1 MGRCLTIYKPFI
13 IIYLEVKKMRT
24 IFSLLSIAKDPE
36 NPYTGKKCNK
46 CGGEIFKN
54 PHSAKG
60 VPLYQCNKGTDGFSE
75 EEFKALKGPP

>member
-1 MGRCLTIYKPFI
+1 M
-13 IIYLEVKKMRT
+13 VT
-24 IFSLLSIAKDPE
+24 IFDLLHIAKDPE
-36 NPYTGKKCNK
+36 NPYTGIKCK

-60 VPLYQCNKGTDGFSE
+60 VPSYQCNKGTDGFSE